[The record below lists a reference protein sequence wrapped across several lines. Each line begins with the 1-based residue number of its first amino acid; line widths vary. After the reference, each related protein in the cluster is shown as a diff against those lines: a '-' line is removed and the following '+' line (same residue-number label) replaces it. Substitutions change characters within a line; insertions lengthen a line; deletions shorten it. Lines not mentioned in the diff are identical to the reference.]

1 MIILRKLFSLNK
13 ADDYR
18 QKVID
23 RLKKDK
29 IDDYDIIEEPPY
41 DVISIE
47 IDPEELKINIPTD
60 QEYIK
65 FEIEDFIRDE
75 IKYYRVKI
83 DSINRYLTVMRVRG
97 LRPLTIN
104 EISNLVEFIINKYEF
119 CSIIEEKEDDDD
131 Y

>member
-18 QKVID
+18 QKIID

-29 IDDYDIIEEPPY
+29 IEDYDIIEEPPY
-41 DVISIE
+41 DTISIE
-47 IDPEELKINIPTD
+47 IDPEELKINIPSD
-60 QEYIK
+60 QEYIR

-75 IKYYRVKI
+75 IKYYRVKV

-119 CSIIEEKEDDDD
+119 CSVIEEKNDDD